1 MGVILIVLSCESN
14 VVSHEDTSRVLFD
27 NLRFFELR
35 MRLLSQVV
43 GTQVVQ
49 HLYGLQS
56 FLE

>member
-1 MGVILIVLSCESN
+1 MGVILIVLRCESN

-56 FLE
+56 LLE